1 VAGGDVQVRDLHS
14 PDGPDDAQM
23 TAIGTSSNADVWER
37 KRVQMSL
44 RIECAGLAL
53 LSERGVGEVTVEQIA
68 TAAGISTRTFFRYF
82 RNANDVLTAVPVR
95 ESKRICRVLMAR
107 PPEEGL
113 LEAFHAVFAAGGA
126 AVDAGGENADIE
138 LEAVRLWSEV
148 VRAAPD
154 VVQSE
159 SRASSALTAEL
170 EHVVRARVG
179 DGADDDEIVGVLSA
193 AFAAVIWFVYTRAIE
208 QADGAGLSEH
218 LDKAIRAL
226 AGLHGAAV
234 ATSR

>member
-1 VAGGDVQVRDLHS
+1 
-14 PDGPDDAQM
+14 M
-23 TAIGTSSNADVWER
+23 TAVEPVTNADVWER

-53 LSERGVGEVTVEQIA
+53 LSERGLGEVTVEQIA

-95 ESKRICRVLMAR
+95 EGKRICRVLMAR

-113 LEAFHAVFAAGGA
+113 LDAFHAVFAAGGA
-126 AVDAGGENADIE
+126 TVDVVAENAAAE
-138 LEAVRLWSEV
+138 LEAVRLWSEI

-154 VVQSE
+154 IVQSE
-159 SRASSALTAEL
+159 SRASSALAAEL
-170 EHVVRARVG
+170 EPVVRDRLR

-208 QADGAGLSEH
+208 HGDGSDLSVH
-218 LDKAIRAL
+218 LDKAVRAL
-226 AGLHGAAV
+226 ASLHDSGLHDSGR
-234 ATSR
+234 SPGR